1 MNYNDITDDIS
12 LSSVLTR
19 DPKYILGLLEETKD
33 DRIIVKK
40 PLDVIYPENY
50 LTKKLAKLDQDL
62 TVLGIVALVDPQTNK
77 YAVLSI
83 PGMITIPITEMK
95 QFTYQDDVYRVLSLD
110 AYDTLVLNTNIV
122 KDETLDYYMYN
133 YFVELARIPWYLSYL
148 DILNIYSK
156 DSYYIGQNLIDIPQV
171 LEMLLANIARDPKN
185 DKFMYRDKLKSMDDI
200 KTNPPSWVPLR
211 NVSLGSVDTY
221 SKLMGSYFEEG
232 LTSALADKSKKMTRI
247 EKVLR
252 S

>member
-95 QFTYQDDVYRVLSLD
+95 QFTYQEDVYRVLSLD

-122 KDETLDYYMYN
+122 KDETLDYYMYLN
-133 YFVELARIPWYLSYL
+133 YL

>member
-62 TVLGIVALVDPQTNK
+62 TILGIVALVDPQTNK

-83 PGMITIPITEMK
+83 PGMITIPIAEMK

-110 AYDTLVLNTNIV
+110 AYDT
-122 KDETLDYYMYN
+122 
-133 YFVELARIPWYLSYL
+133 
-148 DILNIYSK
+148 
-156 DSYYIGQNLIDIPQV
+156 
-171 LEMLLANIARDPKN
+171 
-185 DKFMYRDKLKSMDDI
+185 
-200 KTNPPSWVPLR
+200 
-211 NVSLGSVDTY
+211 
-221 SKLMGSYFEEG
+221 
-232 LTSALADKSKKMTRI
+232 
-247 EKVLR
+247 
-252 S
+252 